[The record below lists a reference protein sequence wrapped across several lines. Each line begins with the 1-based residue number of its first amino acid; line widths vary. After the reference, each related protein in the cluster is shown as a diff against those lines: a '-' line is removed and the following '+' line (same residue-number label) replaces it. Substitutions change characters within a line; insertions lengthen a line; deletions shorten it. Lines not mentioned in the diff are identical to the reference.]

1 MVVSSR
7 SVRRREMF
15 ARCGLRDGKTR
26 RGVSDDDLGT
36 DGERAAARRIDRAVD
51 SLTRAM
57 SLGTFCVAAEASAG
71 ASSASSASSD
81 EDAFSTGDGASDGD
95 GAERRRESERGT
107 SGSARGRML
116 WEDEW
121 PSVESMSLINR
132 AIFQAPP
139 KSYDDKSHPWSP
151 AHCVRLRSGAGYDF
165 PCVWVPCRR
174 TKAERVIIHCHANA
188 CDVGH
193 IHTLCSRDAECW
205 RANVLL
211 VEYPGYGTSEGV
223 AYEASVDRHVA
234 AAYVYVSE
242 ECDVNPSD
250 IWVLGRSLGTGPAT
264 KLAAAVESLHG
275 SRLGGV
281 ILHSPFTSVKEAGL
295 ALLGQIA
302 QIMTD
307 RWDNREWIGRYNA
320 RTLIVHALEDEV
332 VPYAHAKVL
341 NDIRTAHG
349 LPCKLYSTHGTHNFF
364 SYYRDYL
371 QPILEFIDAGIK
383 PGMVPR
389 KIAPLPDPIP
399 RADFSESQVRKI
411 MAMVKAQA
419 PDEDEDVIP
428 IALRFYG
435 MVDSVGET
443 ITTSTKKKNGFSRFG
458 SSSSVSET
466 AARADRNIPIPPPIQ
481 SPKTPI
487 KTRSISPT
495 STIVGTEGAA
505 IDNAS
510 NDEMIL
516 TPGGAKPRLV

>member
-1 MVVSSR
+1 MTISGRMGTSGGATDRSRGGLVDASDVVGD
-7 SVRRREMF
+7 VL
-15 ARCGLRDGKTR
+15 CR
-26 RGVSDDDLGT
+26 RG
-36 DGERAAARRIDRAVD
+36 GERGGVVRVVGVVGRGRVFDGRR
-51 SLTRAM
+51 
-57 SLGTFCVAAEASAG
+57 GG
-71 ASSASSASSD
+71 
-81 EDAFSTGDGASDGD
+81 DGD

-132 AIFQAPP
+132 AIFQAPQSRTTISRTLGRRRLREVE
-139 KSYDDKSHPWSP
+139 KRRRVRFS
-151 AHCVRLRSGAGYDF
+151 VRLGAVSTNESGTSDYSL
-165 PCVWVPCRR
+165 PRQRVRR
-174 TKAERVIIHCHANA
+174 GSHSP
-188 CDVGH
+188 
-193 IHTLCSRDAECW
+193 LCSRDASVGEPTCCW
-205 RANVLL
+205 WSTRV
-211 VEYPGYGTSEGV
+211 GTSEGV

-242 ECDVNPSD
+242 ECNVNPSD

-307 RWDNREWIGRYNA
+307 RWDNREWIGRYKA

-332 VPYAHAKVL
+332 VRDAQKVL

-458 SSSSVSET
+458 SSSSV
-466 AARADRNIPIPPPIQ
+466 
-481 SPKTPI
+481 
-487 KTRSISPT
+487 
-495 STIVGTEGAA
+495 
-505 IDNAS
+505 
-510 NDEMIL
+510 
-516 TPGGAKPRLV
+516 

>member
-1 MVVSSR
+1 
-7 SVRRREMF
+7 MF

-57 SLGTFCVAAEASAG
+57 SSGTFCVAAEASAG
-71 ASSASSASSD
+71 TSSGSSASSD
-81 EDAFSTGDGASDGD
+81 EDAFSMGDGASDGD

-121 PSVESMSLINR
+121 PSVESVSLINR

-139 KSYDDKSHPWSP
+139 KSYDDQSHPWSP

-193 IHTLCSRDAECW
+193 IHTLCARDAECW

-242 ECDVNPSD
+242 ECNVNPSD

-264 KLAAAVESLHG
+264 KLAAAVESLYG

-302 QIMTD
+302 HIMTD
-307 RWDNREWIGRYNA
+307 TAVAKALSTRFVCAAKSGGKPPTIESSQYKLFTTSLSQRVCKDALDIQGHEGAIMEGQNDAPLRGRFEGAYRATMNETVGGGSSEIQKNIIA
-320 RTLIVHALEDEV
+320 RRHL
-332 VPYAHAKVL
+332 
-341 NDIRTAHG
+341 G
-349 LPCKLYSTHGTHNFF
+349 LPKNF
-364 SYYRDYL
+364 
-371 QPILEFIDAGIK
+371 
-383 PGMVPR
+383 
-389 KIAPLPDPIP
+389 
-399 RADFSESQVRKI
+399 
-411 MAMVKAQA
+411 
-419 PDEDEDVIP
+419 
-428 IALRFYG
+428 
-435 MVDSVGET
+435 
-443 ITTSTKKKNGFSRFG
+443 
-458 SSSSVSET
+458 
-466 AARADRNIPIPPPIQ
+466 
-481 SPKTPI
+481 
-487 KTRSISPT
+487 
-495 STIVGTEGAA
+495 
-505 IDNAS
+505 
-510 NDEMIL
+510 
-516 TPGGAKPRLV
+516 